1 MLPIRLF
8 SLLLFLILPCRTLQA
23 TSASVNSS
31 QTTPPDVFV
40 SVLQVGD
47 QIEGLRKYMGRP
59 RITPLSV
66 TVSNASPFDVYF
78 QAKTLFTKSNRLLFE
93 VKRESLDPPVTPKTN
108 IQPADVLFLVRK
120 SANTLQMIADFLG
133 ARLNPE
139 KYTIDNSKTPS
150 DVFMAITT
158 LNRQLNQ
165 LLSRR
170 FSPSD
175 VFEELTLAIGYSE
188 ILLNQFPKAKPIPSP
203 PPFIAFKT
211 PSDVYFRLENCTNII
226 SSIYH
231 RARLPTLTFQG
242 KQAQP
247 GAISPSDVYDIAS
260 LIVSRLAYLHRAEN
274 CNRQPMEPFYP
285 GLKFPSHVFQQAGIL
300 EQQLIQLSR
309 LQTPVSE
316 VTGRN
321 R

>member
-8 SLLLFLILPCRTLQA
+8 FLLLLIVLSCYPQQA
-23 TSASVNSS
+23 TSAPVNNS
-31 QTTPPDVFV
+31 QTTPPEVLV
-40 SVLQVGD
+40 AVLQVGD
-47 QIEGLRKYMGRP
+47 QIETLRKYMGQP

-93 VKRESLDPPVTPKTN
+93 IKRESLDPPVTPKKN
-108 IQPADVLFLVRK
+108 IQPADVLFLVGK
-120 SANTLQMIADFLG
+120 SADILQNIADFLG
-133 ARLNPE
+133 VRLNL
-139 KYTIDNSKTPS
+139 KHYTIDAGKTPS

-165 LLSRR
+165 LLTRR

-175 VFEELTLAIGYSE
+175 VFEEVTLAIGYSE
-188 ILLNQFPKAKPIPSP
+188 ILLNRFPGTRPIPSP
-203 PPFIAFKT
+203 PPFVAFKT
-211 PSDVYFRLENCTNII
+211 PSDVYFRLEKCTNII

-231 RARLPTLTFQG
+231 RAHLPTLTFQG

-247 GAISPSDVYDIAS
+247 GVISPSDVYDIAS

-274 CNRQPMEPFYP
+274 IIRQPMDPFYP

-300 EQQLIQLSR
+300 EKQLIQLSR
-309 LQTPVSE
+309 RQTPVSE
-316 VTGRN
+316 VTGSN